1 MVLDYR
7 VIQIL
12 RKLGFPYKSHSRSI
26 NFDNSSLMVDGC
38 KFTVEDGPRALE
50 YYEENIDE
58 VRWLIC
64 VEDDQVFK
72 FKNPKWFEVDS
83 IEELVTEL
91 DRVLH
96 FENVAEVSELKN
108 IVIQYQDAIREAQV
122 SIGYIFSNI
131 VKFLEDKN
139 PRFSVGDVLFE
150 DLDQPREVKE
160 VDQGYYRFG
169 GGHST
174 HISLVHVASLPRGAK
189 IITSDLTVN
198 TIVGKD
204 KSAYVDQPFPRSIGF
219 TLDSNTVIPVDNI
232 LGIIN
237 WGTLNPRVRKTGKV
251 II

>member
-1 MVLDYR
+1 MVLDHR

-12 RKLGFPYKSHSRSI
+12 RKLGFPYKPNAQSI
-26 NFDNSSLMVDGC
+26 NFDDSSLMANGC
-38 KFTVEDGPRALE
+38 KFTVGDGPRALE
-50 YYEENIDE
+50 CYENYAGD
-58 VRWLIC
+58 VQWLIC
-64 VEDDQVFK
+64 IEEDQVFK

-83 IEELVTEL
+83 IEDLLIEL

-108 IVIQYQDAIREAQV
+108 IVIQYQDTIKEAQL
-122 SIGYIFSNI
+122 SIGYLFSNSS
-131 VKFLEDKN
+131 KFLEDKN

-150 DLDQPREVKE
+150 DFEEPREVKE

-169 GGHST
+169 GGHSA

-189 IITSDLTVN
+189 VITSDLTVN

-219 TLDSNTVIPVDNI
+219 TLDSNTVIPIDNI

-237 WGTLNPRVRKTGKV
+237 WGTLNPRIRKTGKV